1 MTAGCQQHERAAEK
15 LWGEHQ
21 FCRHIS
27 VFIKTFPFAI
37 NEAYYGNVAS
47 EKLFLTTRG
56 IPGHL
61 EHIWLDGHRYCRIS
75 YMFMLAII

>member
-1 MTAGCQQHERAAEK
+1 MNAQLKSCG
-15 LWGEHQ
+15 GEHQ

-37 NEAYYGNVAS
+37 NEAYYGNVVS

-56 IPGHL
+56 IPGA
-61 EHIWLDGHRYCRIS
+61 S
-75 YMFMLAII
+75 

>member
-1 MTAGCQQHERAAEK
+1 MTAGCRQHERASEK

-56 IPGHL
+56 IPGA
-61 EHIWLDGHRYCRIS
+61 S
-75 YMFMLAII
+75 